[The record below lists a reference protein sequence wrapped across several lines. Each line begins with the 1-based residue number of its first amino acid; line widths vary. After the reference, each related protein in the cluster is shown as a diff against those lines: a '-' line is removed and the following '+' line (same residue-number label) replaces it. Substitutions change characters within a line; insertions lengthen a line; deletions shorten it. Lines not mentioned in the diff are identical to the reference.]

1 MKRTIVFL
9 LTAVFV
15 SLSAISCNPKEDPSG
30 NGGETGLKP
39 GTFKFVASAMKG
51 TWQAG
56 DKIYV
61 HGALGSDAEIITLG
75 KNDISSDGKTAS
87 VKLDKVTNTP
97 LEPDGLYAL
106 WPDECVT
113 HSMGILGTKY
123 VITQCDTLISA
134 AYLDGDTFTFVDASS
149 AVTFTVN
156 GYDGYA
162 FGSNN
167 SAGVNVTKLEV
178 NHSSAKTSFVQKGND
193 GYPYKY
199 GSVKSGEKITVWFAG
214 NTTLTGGY
222 TLYFS
227 RGGIWTATYKVSS
240 DVTLTAGKPLELGDI
255 TAKLTPYDGPAP
267 KMPKMGEK
275 TKYAVKFNELSGICL
290 SKDEDFLWGVG
301 DDGSI
306 AKLSFTGEVLYEKWI
321 GCDLEAVSRNPETED
336 LIVGIED
343 EYNPSGSGIDTYS
356 YNGVGR
362 ILSPNFNK
370 VEGLYRISAANK
382 YNNAGVE
389 GVTYYKDGY
398 ILAGTQA
405 NSHLFCIKYET
416 GEVLWSEMLYDK
428 DTISEIADLCYD
440 PKTGWLWI
448 MDSENKKF
456 FATVIGDDH
465 KVNILCAYSV
475 SEIANPESVCV
486 DHRHSCIWVGDDY
499 CDTSYLYKYEFTGLD
514 DANIIPSIE

>member
-1 MKRTIVFL
+1 M

-15 SLSAISCNPKEDPSG
+15 ALSAGSCNKNG
-30 NGGETGLKP
+30 NPDDNGNNGSQLKP
-39 GTFKFVASAMKG
+39 GAYKFKASALKG
-51 TWQAG
+51 TWEAG
-56 DKIYV
+56 DVIYIK
-61 HGALGSDAEIITLG
+61 GGTGPTAESITIKASDL
-75 KNDISSDGKTAS
+75 SDGGKTATLNLGE
-87 VKLDKVTNTP
+87 VTADFLD
-97 LEPDGLYAL
+97 PDGLYAA
-106 WPDECVT
+106 WPDEAVQHSFGVLKPKTIFNNCEKPVCV
-113 HSMGILGTKY
+113 
-123 VITQCDTLISA
+123 
-134 AYLDGDTFTFVDASS
+134 AYLDGNTFSFIDASS
-149 AVTFTVN
+149 ALDFTVSG
-156 GYDGYA
+156 GYDEYA
-162 FGSNN
+162 FA
-167 SAGVNVTKLEV
+167 SAEKDGLIYTGAEV
-178 NHSSAKTSFVQKGND
+178 EYSSAKKKITPKNCD
-193 GYPYKY
+193 GYPFIY
-199 GSVKSGEKITVWFAG
+199 GSVKNGAKNRILFTGEVTMK
-214 NTTLTGGY
+214 GGY
-222 TLYFS
+222 TLFLKKN
-227 RGGIWTATYKVSS
+227 GVWCATYSS
-240 DVTLTAGKPLELGDI
+240 NKDVTLKPGEPLDLGDI
-255 TAKLTPYDGPAP
+255 SGKLSAYDGPEP
-267 KMPKMGEK
+267 KMPKMGER
-275 TKYAVKFNELSGICL
+275 TKYTVKFNELSGICL

-499 CDTSYLYKYEFTGLD
+499 GDTSYLYKYEFTGLD